1 VDFTYFRQSAIGSAV
16 LVLPLLAL
24 EAVNRG
30 LFTANFPVPL
40 FALLW
45 LLPVVIAL
53 IVMPMVRQLRTGEWA
68 ARDAI
73 AVAIKS
79 VLVLALAWM
88 WPMIVVDQMPCFL
101 GVPNCD

>member
-1 VDFTYFRQSAIGSAV
+1 VDFTYFRQSAIVGAV

-24 EAVNRG
+24 EAVNGG
-30 LFTANFPVPL
+30 LSAANLPIPL
-40 FALLW
+40 FAILW
-45 LLPVVIAL
+45 LLPVVIGL
-53 IVMPMVRQLRTGEWA
+53 ILMPMVRQLRTERVA
-68 ARDAI
+68 KDAI

-88 WPMIVVDQMPCFL
+88 WLMIVVDQMPCFL